1 MAMSDQEEVRFY
13 YKLVRELPEK
23 ERVYKEMLKNIRG
36 LKGAE
41 KDKASRKALPY
52 GMEIGGMKE
61 TIKSLKKKHKL

>member
-13 YKLVRELPEK
+13 YKLVREL
-23 ERVYKEMLKNIRG
+23 
-36 LKGAE
+36 AE